1 MYLSHAI
8 KSINFPSVAVTVTAF
23 CLNHLFSWLP
33 WGVLPIS
40 LPWRFSQDLKVLF
53 VFQTSCFTRKTVF
66 FVFYTFSFH
75 IILPECSS
83 LLNGFTKPL
92 WQKSGSSVIFS
103 RLLVFP
109 TYVPQSPCFDSVS
122 CRCDKTPTEATPARK
137 SLLDHN
143 PGYSPSLPGSQGG
156 LKNLKKPVSQEQK
169 QWNVLACHS
178 SALSYSAQA
187 QDMKWC
193 WPSFRV
199 GLSTWINPS

>member
-75 IILPECSS
+75 IPAVRSKLAEVAVPTKLLSS
-83 LLNGFTKPL
+83 LLG
-92 WQKSGSSVIFS
+92 
-103 RLLVFP
+103 
-109 TYVPQSPCFDSVS
+109 QSPLHLLGLWKAGRAESRSSLKGLLYWRFFNQFYL
-122 CRCDKTPTEATPARK
+122 TP
-137 SLLDHN
+137 
-143 PGYSPSLPGSQGG
+143 
-156 LKNLKKPVSQEQK
+156 PV
-169 QWNVLACHS
+169 A
-178 SALSYSAQA
+178 SALSRFGS
-187 QDMKWC
+187 
-193 WPSFRV
+193 SSRV
-199 GLSTWINPS
+199 DDSPVHTTKALINKASHV